1 MNTIFKVIWNKSM
14 QRQEVVS
21 ELARGTAKSSS
32 TSRTN
37 KIAKTHC
44 VSILATVITSILA
57 SNIAYAASNDNSV
70 VNDKGFVHV
79 NASGTSDNSAE
90 NFGKFT
96 EKAGATGANAIT
108 VGVKANAVT
117 KDSIAIGT
125 ESKVKKTANQSLAL
139 GYKATAGQDGN
150 NKEGSSNKTIA
161 IGSEAEAIRDS
172 AIAIGDKAS
181 AANLNAISIGKNIQ
195 NGSIGATAI
204 GGGADIGGYSE
215 NSIAIGTGA
224 TVGVEYSNDKK
235 TRKSDLHHE
244 RAIAIGYNAKALAQ
258 QGISIGKGS
267 KVEAVNGLALGQD
280 AKSKKAGD
288 IAIGYNSESSDA
300 NAVSDIQIGN
310 KTYSLGNSVKQ
321 SNNNG
326 TVSFGKDNIKR
337 QIQNVAAGSIS
348 ETSTDAINGAQL
360 HNVIKATNGIANTEY
375 KFLVNGNGKTMG
387 NKSDSATNNASNTL
401 NFAAG
406 EGLDVAYENDSITYK
421 LKDEL
426 KQSIENAAKKTYVD
440 NSVNAVRD
448 ELKQSIAEAPNK
460 SYVDNSVNSV
470 RTATDEIAK
479 TEYKFKVNGKDA
491 KTMTNNSQSAQNNT
505 NNTLN
510 FNADEGLEVSY
521 NNGNIAYK
529 LKDKLKQSIDNAAN
543 KTYVDNSVNSV
554 RNELKQSIADAPN
567 KSYVDNSIN
576 SVRNE
581 FRQSIANAP
590 NKSYVDNSVNS
601 VRRELQQTD
610 KKLRGGIAGAVA
622 MANIPTANRAGGTMV
637 GVGVGNFK
645 GRSAVA
651 VGINRASDTNR
662 THFKMSGSATTSGDY
677 AVGAGMGYQW

>member
-21 ELARGTAKSSS
+21 ELARGAAKSNS

-44 VSILATVITSILA
+44 ASILATVITSILA
-57 SNIAYAASNDNSV
+57 SNIAYAASNSNETV
-70 VNDKGFVHV
+70 ENKGFVHV
-79 NASGTSDNSAE
+79 NASGSSDDSAK
-90 NFGKFT
+90 NFGNFT
-96 EKAGATGANAIT
+96 AAAGATGANAIT
-108 VGVKANAVT
+108 VGVKANSESEH
-117 KDSIAIGT
+117 SIAIGT
-125 ESKVKKTANQSLAL
+125 ESKVKKWSKNSLAL
-139 GYKATAGQDGN
+139 GYKASVGN
-150 NKEGSSNKTIA
+150 VGPTTHVDSNNAIA

-181 AANLNAISIGKNIQ
+181 AANYNAISIGKKIQ

-204 GGGADIGGYSE
+204 GGGAEIGGYSE

-244 RAIAIGYNAKALAQ
+244 RAIAIGYNAKSKNS
-258 QGISIGKGS
+258 GDISIGH
-267 KVEAVNGLALGQD
+267 
-280 AKSKKAGD
+280 
-288 IAIGYNSESSDA
+288 NSESSKLHEA
-300 NAVSDIQIGN
+300 SNIQIGN
-310 KTYSLGNSVKQ
+310 ESYTLKDSVKPKETINI
-321 SNNNG
+321 NNKNIAIG
-326 TVSFGKDNIKR
+326 TVSFGNDNIKR
-337 QIQNVAAGSIS
+337 QVQNVAAGSIS

-360 HNVIKATNGIANTEY
+360 YNVIKATNEIANTEY
-375 KFLVNGNGKTMG
+375 TFKVNNIDAKTMG
-387 NKSDSATNNASNTL
+387 NKNKSATNNASNTL
-401 NFAAG
+401 NFAAD
-406 EGLDVAYENDSITYK
+406 EGLEVAYKNDTITYK
-421 LKDEL
+421 LK
-426 KQSIENAAKKTYVD
+426 
-440 NSVNAVRD
+440 D

-491 KTMTNNSQSAQNNT
+491 KTMTNNGQSAKNNT

-510 FNADEGLEVSY
+510 FNAGEGLEVSY
-521 NNGNIAYK
+521 DNGNIAYK
-529 LKDKLKQSIDNAAN
+529 LKDELKQSIDNAAN
-543 KTYVDNSVNSV
+543 RTYVDNSVNSV

>member
-21 ELARGTAKSSS
+21 ELARGAAKSNS

-44 VSILATVITSILA
+44 ASILATVITSILA
-57 SNIAYAASNDNSV
+57 SNIAYAASNSNETV
-70 VNDKGFVHV
+70 ENKGFVHV
-79 NASGTSDNSAE
+79 NASGSSDDSAK
-90 NFGKFT
+90 NFGNFT
-96 EKAGATGANAIT
+96 AAAGATGANAIT

-125 ESKVKKTANQSLAL
+125 ESKITNKATESLAI
-139 GYKATAGQDGN
+139 GYKATAGKNDGST
-150 NKEGSSNKTIA
+150 GTSNRTIA
-161 IGSEAEAIRDS
+161 IGAEAEAIRDS

-224 TVGVEYSNDKK
+224 TVGVKYTEKTNEKK
-235 TRKSDLHHE
+235 EKIKVRDSSLNNK
-244 RAIAIGYNAKALAQ
+244 RAIAIGYNAKALAE
-258 QGISIGKGS
+258 QGISIGTGS
-267 KVEAVNGLALGQD
+267 NVEAVNGLALGQN

-300 NAVSDIQIGN
+300 NTVSDIQIGD

-360 HNVIKATNGIANTEY
+360 HNVIKATNEIANTEY
-375 KFLVNGNGKTMG
+375 KFLVNGTGKTMG

-448 ELKQSIAEAPNK
+448 ELKQSIAE
-460 SYVDNSVNSV
+460 
-470 RTATDEIAK
+470 
-479 TEYKFKVNGKDA
+479 
-491 KTMTNNSQSAQNNT
+491 
-505 NNTLN
+505 
-510 FNADEGLEVSY
+510 
-521 NNGNIAYK
+521 
-529 LKDKLKQSIDNAAN
+529 
-543 KTYVDNSVNSV
+543 
-554 RNELKQSIADAPN
+554 
-567 KSYVDNSIN
+567 
-576 SVRNE
+576 
-581 FRQSIANAP
+581 AP

>member
-21 ELARGTAKSSS
+21 ELARGAAKSSS

-57 SNIAYAASNDNSV
+57 SNIAYAASNSNEIV
-70 VNDKGFVHV
+70 ANDKGFVHV
-79 NASGTSDNSAE
+79 NASATSDSSAE

-96 EKAGATGANAIT
+96 EKAGATGENAIT

-125 ESKVKKTANQSLAL
+125 ESKITSKAKESLAI
-139 GYKATAGQDGN
+139 GYKATAGKNDGST
-150 NKEGSSNKTIA
+150 GTSNRTIA
-161 IGSEAEAIRDS
+161 IGAEAEAIRDS

-204 GGGADIGGYSE
+204 GGGAEIGGYSD

-224 TVGVEYSNDKK
+224 TVGVKYSEDKTTK
-235 TRKSDLHHE
+235 TSNLHHE
-244 RAIAIGYNAKALAQ
+244 RAIAIGYNAKALGQ

-267 KVEAVNGLALGQD
+267 TVEAVNGLALGQD

-300 NAVSDIQIGN
+300 NTVSDIQIGD

-360 HNVIKATNGIANTEY
+360 HNVIKATNEIAN
-375 KFLVNGNGKTMG
+375 
-387 NKSDSATNNASNTL
+387 
-401 NFAAG
+401 
-406 EGLDVAYENDSITYK
+406 
-421 LKDEL
+421 
-426 KQSIENAAKKTYVD
+426 
-440 NSVNAVRD
+440 
-448 ELKQSIAEAPNK
+448 
-460 SYVDNSVNSV
+460 
-470 RTATDEIAK
+470 

>member
-21 ELARGTAKSSS
+21 ELARGAAKSNS

-57 SNIAYAASNDNSV
+57 SNIAYAASNSNETY
-70 VNDKGFVHV
+70 DKGFVHV
-79 NASGTSDNSAE
+79 NASATSDSSAE

-96 EKAGATGANAIT
+96 EKAGATGENAIT

-125 ESKVKKTANQSLAL
+125 ESKITSKAKESLAI
-139 GYKATAGQDGN
+139 GYKATAGKNDGST
-150 NKEGSSNKTIA
+150 GTSNRTIA
-161 IGSEAEAIRDS
+161 IGAEAEAIRDS

-181 AANLNAISIGKNIQ
+181 AANLNAISIGKSIQ

-204 GGGADIGGYSE
+204 GGGADIGGYSD

-224 TVGVEYSNDKK
+224 KVGVKYTEKTNEKK
-235 TRKSDLHHE
+235 EKIKVRDSSLNSK
-244 RAIAIGYNAKALAQ
+244 RAIAIGYDAKALAE
-258 QGISIGKGS
+258 QGISIGTGS
-267 KVEAVNGLALGQD
+267 NVEAVNGLALGQN

-300 NAVSDIQIGN
+300 NTVSDIQIGN
-310 KTYSLGNSVKQ
+310 KTYSLGTSVKQ

-326 TVSFGKDNIKR
+326 TVSFGKGDIKR

-360 HNVIKATNGIANTEY
+360 HNVIKATNEIANTEY

-426 KQSIENAAKKTYVD
+426 KQSIENAAKKT
-440 NSVNAVRD
+440 
-448 ELKQSIAEAPNK
+448 
-460 SYVDNSVNSV
+460 YVDNSVNSV

>member
-21 ELARGTAKSSS
+21 ELARGAAKSNS

-57 SNIAYAASNDNSV
+57 SNIAYAASNSNETY
-70 VNDKGFVHV
+70 DKGFVHV
-79 NASGTSDNSAE
+79 NASATSDSSAE

-96 EKAGATGANAIT
+96 EKAGATGENAIT

-125 ESKVKKTANQSLAL
+125 ESKITSKAKESLAI
-139 GYKATAGQDGN
+139 GYKATAGKNDGST
-150 NKEGSSNKTIA
+150 GTSNRTIA
-161 IGSEAEAIRDS
+161 IGAEAEAIRDS

-181 AANLNAISIGKNIQ
+181 AANLNAISIGKSIQ

-204 GGGADIGGYSE
+204 GGGADIGGYSD

-224 TVGVEYSNDKK
+224 KVGVKYTEKTNEKK
-235 TRKSDLHHE
+235 EKIKVRDSSLNSK
-244 RAIAIGYNAKALAQ
+244 RAIAIGYDAKALAE
-258 QGISIGKGS
+258 QGISIGTGS
-267 KVEAVNGLALGQD
+267 NVEAVNGLALGQN

-300 NAVSDIQIGN
+300 NTVSDIQIGN
-310 KTYSLGNSVKQ
+310 KTYSLGTSVKQ

-326 TVSFGKDNIKR
+326 TVSFGKGDIKR

-360 HNVIKATNGIANTEY
+360 HNVIKATNEIANTEY

-426 KQSIENAAKKTYVD
+426 KQSIENAAKKSDVD
-440 NSVNAVRD
+440 TAVNSVRD
-448 ELKQSIAEAPNK
+448 ELKQSIADLPNK
-460 SYVDNSVNSV
+460 SYVDNSVNAV

-554 RNELKQSIADAPN
+554 RNE
-567 KSYVDNSIN
+567 
-576 SVRNE
+576 

-622 MANIPTANRAGGTMV
+622 MANIPTANLAGGTMV

>member
-1 MNTIFKVIWNKSM
+1 M

-21 ELARGTAKSSS
+21 ELARGAAKSNS

-57 SNIAYAASNDNSV
+57 SNIAYAASNSNETV
-70 VNDKGFVHV
+70 ENKGFVHV
-79 NASGTSDNSAE
+79 NASGSSDDSAK
-90 NFGKFT
+90 NFGNFT
-96 EKAGATGANAIT
+96 AAAGATGANAIT
-108 VGVKANAVT
+108 VGVSANT
-117 KDSIAIGT
+117 GSDNSIAIGT
-125 ESKVKKTANQSLAL
+125 ESKVKKWSKNSLAL
-139 GYKATAGQDGN
+139 GYKASVGN
-150 NKEGSSNKTIA
+150 VGPTTHVDSNNAIA

-181 AANLNAISIGKNIQ
+181 AANYNAISIGKKIQ

-204 GGGADIGGYSE
+204 GGGAEIGGYSD
-215 NSIAIGTGA
+215 NSVAIGTGA
-224 TVGVEYSNDKK
+224 TVGVKYSEDKTTK
-235 TRKSDLHHE
+235 TSNLHHE
-244 RAIAIGYNAKALAQ
+244 RAIAIGYNAKALGQ
-258 QGISIGKGS
+258 QGISIGTGS
-267 KVEAVNGLALGQD
+267 NVEAVNGLALGQD
-280 AKSKKAGD
+280 AKSKNAGD
-288 IAIGYNSESSDA
+288 IAIGYNSESSAA
-300 NAVSDIQIGN
+300 NTVSDIQIGEQ
-310 KTYSLGNSVKQ
+310 SLTLKDTVKQ
-321 SNNNG
+321 SKNNG
-326 TVSFGKDNIKR
+326 TVSFGKDKIKR

-360 HNVIKATNGIANTEY
+360 YNVIKATNEIANTEY

-387 NKSDSATNNASNTL
+387 NKSNSATNNTSNTL

-440 NSVNAVRD
+440 NSVN
-448 ELKQSIAEAPNK
+448 
-460 SYVDNSVNSV
+460 SV

-491 KTMTNNSQSAQNNT
+491 KTMTNNGHSTTNNT
-505 NNTLN
+505 NNSLN
-510 FNADEGLEVSY
+510 FKAGEGLNVAYE
-521 NNGNIAYK
+521 NDAITYK
-529 LKDKLKQSIDNAAN
+529 LKD
-543 KTYVDNSVNSV
+543 
-554 RNELKQSIADAPN
+554 ELKQSIENAAKKTD
-567 KSYVDNSIN
+567 VDTAVN
-576 SVRNE
+576 SVRDE
-581 FRQSIANAP
+581 LKQSIANAP

>member
-21 ELARGTAKSSS
+21 ELARGAAKSSS

-57 SNIAYAASNDNSV
+57 SNIAYAASNSNEIV
-70 VNDKGFVHV
+70 ANDKGFVHV
-79 NASGTSDNSAE
+79 NASGTSDSSAE

-108 VGVKANAVT
+108 VGVKANSESEH
-117 KDSIAIGT
+117 SIAIGT
-125 ESKVKKTANQSLAL
+125 ESKVKKWSKNSLAL
-139 GYKATAGQDGN
+139 GYKASVGN
-150 NKEGSSNKTIA
+150 VGPTTHVDSNNAIA

-181 AANLNAISIGKNIQ
+181 AANYNAISIGKKIQ

-204 GGGADIGGYSE
+204 GGGAEIGGYSE

-224 TVGVEYSNDKK
+224 TVGVEYSEDKQ

-244 RAIAIGYNAKALAQ
+244 RAIAIGYNAKALGQ

-267 KVEAVNGLALGQD
+267 TVEAVNGLALGQD

-300 NAVSDIQIGN
+300 NTVSDIQIGEQ
-310 KTYSLGNSVKQ
+310 SLTLKDTVKQ
-321 SNNNG
+321 SKNNG
-326 TVSFGKDNIKR
+326 TVSFGKDKIKR

-360 HNVIKATNGIANTEY
+360 YNVIKATNEIANTEY
-375 KFLVNGNGKTMG
+375 TFKVNNVDAKTMG
-387 NKSDSATNNASNTL
+387 NKNKSATNNASNTL

-406 EGLDVAYENDSITYK
+406 EGLDVAYENDTGITYK
-421 LKDEL
+421 LNDKL
-426 KQSIENAAKKTYVD
+426 KQSIENAANKTDVD
-440 NSVNAVRD
+440 TAVNA
-448 ELKQSIAEAPNK
+448 
-460 SYVDNSVNSV
+460 V

-491 KTMTNNSQSAQNNT
+491 KTMTNNSQSAKNNT

-521 NNGNIAYK
+521 DNGNIAYK

-554 RNELKQSIADAPN
+554 RDELKQSIADAPN

>member
-21 ELARGTAKSSS
+21 ELARGAAKSNS

-44 VSILATVITSILA
+44 ASILATVITSILA
-57 SNIAYAASNDNSV
+57 GNIAYAASNSNETY
-70 VNDKGFVHV
+70 DKGFVHV
-79 NASGTSDNSAE
+79 NASATSETSTN

-96 EKAGATGANAIT
+96 EPAGANGKNSITIGLDANT
-108 VGVKANAVT
+108 V
-117 KDSIAIGT
+117 KDNSIAIGT
-125 ESKVKKTANQSLAL
+125 ESKVKKTASHSLAL

-204 GGGADIGGYSE
+204 GGGAEIGGYSD

-224 TVGVEYSNDKK
+224 TVGVKYSEDKTTK
-235 TRKSDLHHE
+235 TSNLHHE
-244 RAIAIGYNAKALAQ
+244 RAIAIGYNAKALGQ

-267 KVEAVNGLALGQD
+267 TVEAVNGLALGQD

-300 NAVSDIQIGN
+300 NTVSDIQIGD

-360 HNVIKATNGIANTEY
+360 HNVIKATNEIANTEY
-375 KFLVNGNGKTMG
+375 KFLVNGTGKTMG

-406 EGLDVAYENDSITYK
+406 EGLDVAYENDAITYK
-421 LKDEL
+421 LNDKL
-426 KQSIENAAKKTYVD
+426 KQSIENAAKKTDVD
-440 NSVNAVRD
+440 TSVNA
-448 ELKQSIAEAPNK
+448 
-460 SYVDNSVNSV
+460 V

>member
-21 ELARGTAKSSS
+21 ELARGAAKSNS

-44 VSILATVITSILA
+44 ASILATVITSILA
-57 SNIAYAASNDNSV
+57 SNIAYAASNSNETV
-70 VNDKGFVHV
+70 ENKGFVHV
-79 NASGTSDNSAE
+79 NASGSSDDSAK
-90 NFGKFT
+90 NFGNFT
-96 EKAGATGANAIT
+96 AAAGATGANAIT
-108 VGVKANAVT
+108 VGVSANT
-117 KDSIAIGT
+117 GSDNSIAIGT
-125 ESKVKKTANQSLAL
+125 ESKVKKWSKNSLAL
-139 GYKATAGQDGN
+139 GYKASVGN
-150 NKEGSSNKTIA
+150 VGPTTHVDSNNAIA

-181 AANLNAISIGKNIQ
+181 AANYNAISIGKKIQ
-195 NGSIGATAI
+195 NGSIGATAM
-204 GGGADIGGYSE
+204 GGGAEIGGYSD
-215 NSIAIGTGA
+215 NSVAIGTGA
-224 TVGVEYSNDKK
+224 TVGVKYSEDKTTK
-235 TRKSDLHHE
+235 TSNLHHE
-244 RAIAIGYNAKALAQ
+244 RAIAIGYNAKALGQ
-258 QGISIGKGS
+258 QGISIGTGS
-267 KVEAVNGLALGQD
+267 NVEAVNGLALGQD
-280 AKSKKAGD
+280 AKSKNAGD
-288 IAIGYNSESSDA
+288 IAIGYNSESSAA
-300 NAVSDIQIGN
+300 NTVSDIQIGEQ
-310 KTYSLGNSVKQ
+310 SLTLKDTVKQ
-321 SNNNG
+321 SKNNG

-360 HNVIKATNGIANTEY
+360 HNVIKATNEIAKTKY
-375 KFLVNGNGKTMG
+375 TFKVNDVDAKTMS
-387 NKSDSATNNASNTL
+387 NNSDSTTNNTNNSL
-401 NFAAG
+401 NFKAG
-406 EGLDVAYENDSITYK
+406 EGLNVAYENDAITYK

-426 KQSIENAAKKTYVD
+426 KQSIENAAKKTDVD
-440 NSVNAVRD
+440 TAVNA
-448 ELKQSIAEAPNK
+448 
-460 SYVDNSVNSV
+460 V

-491 KTMTNNSQSAQNNT
+491 KTMTNNSQSAKNNT

-529 LKDKLKQSIDNAAN
+529 LKDELKQSIENAAK
-543 KTYVDNSVNSV
+543 KTDVDTAVNSV
-554 RNELKQSIADAPN
+554 RDELKQSIANAPN

>member
-1 MNTIFKVIWNKSM
+1 M

-21 ELARGTAKSSS
+21 ELARGAAKSNS

-44 VSILATVITSILA
+44 ASILATVITSILA
-57 SNIAYAASNDNSV
+57 SNIAYAASNSNETV
-70 VNDKGFVHV
+70 ENKGFVHV
-79 NASGTSDNSAE
+79 NASGSSDDSAK
-90 NFGKFT
+90 NFGNFT
-96 EKAGATGANAIT
+96 AAAGATGANAIT
-108 VGVKANAVT
+108 VGVSANT
-117 KDSIAIGT
+117 GSDNSIAIGT
-125 ESKVKKTANQSLAL
+125 ESKVKKWSKNSLAL
-139 GYKATAGQDGN
+139 GYKASVGN
-150 NKEGSSNKTIA
+150 VGPTTHVDSNNAIA

-181 AANLNAISIGKNIQ
+181 AANYNAISIGKKIQ

-204 GGGADIGGYSE
+204 GGGAEIGGYSD
-215 NSIAIGTGA
+215 NSVAIGTGA
-224 TVGVEYSNDKK
+224 TVGVKYSEDKTTK
-235 TRKSDLHHE
+235 TSNLHHE
-244 RAIAIGYNAKALAQ
+244 RAIAIGYNAKALGQ
-258 QGISIGKGS
+258 QGISIGTGS
-267 KVEAVNGLALGQD
+267 NVEAVNGLALGQD
-280 AKSKKAGD
+280 AKSKNAGD
-288 IAIGYNSESSDA
+288 IAIGYNSESSAA
-300 NAVSDIQIGN
+300 NTVSDIQIGEQ
-310 KTYSLGNSVKQ
+310 SLTLKDTVKQ
-321 SNNNG
+321 SKNNG
-326 TVSFGKDNIKR
+326 TVSFGKDKIKR

-360 HNVIKATNGIANTEY
+360 YNVIKATNEIANTEY

-387 NKSDSATNNASNTL
+387 NKSNSATNNTSNTL

-440 NSVNAVRD
+440 NSVN
-448 ELKQSIAEAPNK
+448 
-460 SYVDNSVNSV
+460 SV
-470 RTATDEIAK
+470 RTATDEITK

-491 KTMTNNSQSAQNNT
+491 KTMTNNGQSAKNNT

-510 FNADEGLEVSY
+510 FNAGEGLEVSY
-521 NNGNIAYK
+521 DNGNIAYK
-529 LKDKLKQSIDNAAN
+529 LKDELKQSIDNAAN

>member
-1 MNTIFKVIWNKSM
+1 M
-14 QRQEVVS
+14 
-21 ELARGTAKSSS
+21 
-32 TSRTN
+32 
-37 KIAKTHC
+37 
-44 VSILATVITSILA
+44 
-57 SNIAYAASNDNSV
+57 
-70 VNDKGFVHV
+70 
-79 NASGTSDNSAE
+79 
-90 NFGKFT
+90 
-96 EKAGATGANAIT
+96 
-108 VGVKANAVT
+108 
-117 KDSIAIGT
+117 
-125 ESKVKKTANQSLAL
+125 
-139 GYKATAGQDGN
+139 
-150 NKEGSSNKTIA
+150 
-161 IGSEAEAIRDS
+161 
-172 AIAIGDKAS
+172 
-181 AANLNAISIGKNIQ
+181 
-195 NGSIGATAI
+195 
-204 GGGADIGGYSE
+204 
-215 NSIAIGTGA
+215 
-224 TVGVEYSNDKK
+224 
-235 TRKSDLHHE
+235 
-244 RAIAIGYNAKALAQ
+244 
-258 QGISIGKGS
+258 
-267 KVEAVNGLALGQD
+267 NGLALGQD
-280 AKSKKAGD
+280 AKSKNAGD
-288 IAIGYNSESSDA
+288 IAIGYNSESSAA
-300 NAVSDIQIGN
+300 NTVSDIQIGDQ
-310 KTYSLGNSVKQ
+310 SLTLKDTVKQ
-321 SNNNG
+321 SKNNG
-326 TVSFGKDNIKR
+326 TVSFGKDKIKR

-360 HNVIKATNGIANTEY
+360 YNVIKATNDIANTEY
-375 KFLVNGNGKTMG
+375 TFKVNNVDAKTMG
-387 NKSDSATNNASNTL
+387 NKNKSATNNASNTL

-406 EGLDVAYENDSITYK
+406 EGLDVAYENDAITYK
-421 LKDEL
+421 LNDKL
-426 KQSIENAAKKTYVD
+426 KQSIENAAKKTDVD
-440 NSVNAVRD
+440 TSVNA
-448 ELKQSIAEAPNK
+448 
-460 SYVDNSVNSV
+460 V

-567 KSYVDNSIN
+567 KSYVDNS
-576 SVRNE
+576 
-581 FRQSIANAP
+581 
-590 NKSYVDNSVNS
+590 VNS

>member
-21 ELARGTAKSSS
+21 ELARGAAKSNS

-44 VSILATVITSILA
+44 ASILATVITSILA
-57 SNIAYAASNDNSV
+57 SNIAYAASNSNETV
-70 VNDKGFVHV
+70 ENKGFVHV
-79 NASGTSDNSAE
+79 NASGSSDDSAK
-90 NFGKFT
+90 NFGNFT
-96 EKAGATGANAIT
+96 AAAGATGANAIT
-108 VGVKANAVT
+108 VGVSANT
-117 KDSIAIGT
+117 GSDNSIAIGT
-125 ESKVKKTANQSLAL
+125 ESKVKKWSKNSLAL
-139 GYKATAGQDGN
+139 GYKASVGN
-150 NKEGSSNKTIA
+150 VGPTTHVDSNNAIA

-181 AANLNAISIGKNIQ
+181 AANYNAISIGKKIQ

-204 GGGADIGGYSE
+204 GGGAEIGGYSD
-215 NSIAIGTGA
+215 NSVAIGTGA
-224 TVGVEYSNDKK
+224 TVGVKYSEDKTTK
-235 TRKSDLHHE
+235 TSNLHHE
-244 RAIAIGYNAKALAQ
+244 RAIAIGYNAKALGQ
-258 QGISIGKGS
+258 QGISIGTGS
-267 KVEAVNGLALGQD
+267 NVEAVNGLALGQD
-280 AKSKKAGD
+280 AKSKNAGD
-288 IAIGYNSESSDA
+288 IAIGYNSESSAA
-300 NAVSDIQIGN
+300 NTVSDIQIGEQ
-310 KTYSLGNSVKQ
+310 SLTLKDTVKQ
-321 SNNNG
+321 SKNNG

-360 HNVIKATNGIANTEY
+360 HNVIKATNEIAKTKY
-375 KFLVNGNGKTMG
+375 TFKVNDVDAKTMS
-387 NKSDSATNNASNTL
+387 NNSDSTTNNTNNSL
-401 NFAAG
+401 NFKAG
-406 EGLDVAYENDSITYK
+406 EGLNVAYENDAITYK

-426 KQSIENAAKKTYVD
+426 KQSIENAAKKTDVD
-440 NSVNAVRD
+440 TAVNSVRD
-448 ELKQSIAEAPNK
+448 ELKQSIAN
-460 SYVDNSVNSV
+460 
-470 RTATDEIAK
+470 
-479 TEYKFKVNGKDA
+479 
-491 KTMTNNSQSAQNNT
+491 
-505 NNTLN
+505 
-510 FNADEGLEVSY
+510 
-521 NNGNIAYK
+521 
-529 LKDKLKQSIDNAAN
+529 
-543 KTYVDNSVNSV
+543 
-554 RNELKQSIADAPN
+554 APN

>member
-21 ELARGTAKSSS
+21 ELARGAAKSNS

-57 SNIAYAASNDNSV
+57 GNIAYAASNSNETY
-70 VNDKGFVHV
+70 DKGFVHV

-108 VGVKANAVT
+108 VGVKANSESEN
-117 KDSIAIGT
+117 SIAIGK
-125 ESKVKKTANQSLAL
+125 ESKVKKWSQNSLAL
-139 GYKATAGQDGN
+139 GYKASVGN
-150 NKEGSSNKTIA
+150 VGPTTHVDSDNAIA
-161 IGSEAEAIRDS
+161 IGSEAEAIRNS

-181 AANLNAISIGKNIQ
+181 AANYNAISIGKSIQ

-204 GGGADIGGYSE
+204 GGGAEIGGYSE

-224 TVGVEYSNDKK
+224 TVGVKYSEDKTTK
-235 TRKSDLHHE
+235 TSNLHHE
-244 RAIAIGYNAKALAQ
+244 RAIAIGYNAKALGQ

-267 KVEAVNGLALGQD
+267 TVEAVNGLALGQD

-300 NAVSDIQIGN
+300 NTVSDIQIGN

-360 HNVIKATNGIANTEY
+360 HNVIKATNEIANTEY

-406 EGLDVAYENDSITYK
+406 EGLDVTYENDSITYK
-421 LKDEL
+421 LNDKL
-426 KQSIENAAKKTYVD
+426 KQSIENAAKKTDVD
-440 NSVNAVRD
+440 TSVNA
-448 ELKQSIAEAPNK
+448 
-460 SYVDNSVNSV
+460 V

-491 KTMTNNSQSAQNNT
+491 KTMTNNSQSAKNNT

-510 FNADEGLEVSY
+510 FNADEGLEISY
-521 NNGNIAYK
+521 DNGNRAYK

-610 KKLRGGIAGAVA
+610 KRLKGGIAGAVA

>member
-21 ELARGTAKSSS
+21 ELARGAAKSSS

-57 SNIAYAASNDNSV
+57 SNIAYAASNSNEIV
-70 VNDKGFVHV
+70 ANDKGFVHV
-79 NASGTSDNSAE
+79 NASATSDSSAE

-125 ESKVKKTANQSLAL
+125 ESKITNKATESLAI
-139 GYKATAGQDGN
+139 GYKATAGKNDGST
-150 NKEGSSNKTIA
+150 GTSNRTIA
-161 IGSEAEAIRDS
+161 IGAEAEAIRDS

-224 TVGVEYSNDKK
+224 TVGVKYTEKTNEKK
-235 TRKSDLHHE
+235 EKIKVRDSSLNNK
-244 RAIAIGYNAKALAQ
+244 RAIAIGYNAKALAE
-258 QGISIGKGS
+258 QGISIGTGS
-267 KVEAVNGLALGQD
+267 NVEAVNGLALGQN

-300 NAVSDIQIGN
+300 NTVSDIQIGD

-360 HNVIKATNGIANTEY
+360 HNVIKATNEIANTEY
-375 KFLVNGNGKTMG
+375 KFLVNGTGKTMG

-406 EGLDVAYENDSITYK
+406 EGLDVAYENDAITYK
-421 LKDEL
+421 LNDKL
-426 KQSIENAAKKTYVD
+426 KQSIENAAKKTDVD
-440 NSVNAVRD
+440 TSVNA
-448 ELKQSIAEAPNK
+448 
-460 SYVDNSVNSV
+460 V

>member
-21 ELARGTAKSSS
+21 ELARGAAKSNS

-44 VSILATVITSILA
+44 ASILATVITSILA
-57 SNIAYAASNDNSV
+57 SNIAYAASNSNETV
-70 VNDKGFVHV
+70 ENKGFVHV
-79 NASGTSDNSAE
+79 NASGSSDDSAK
-90 NFGKFT
+90 NFGNFT
-96 EKAGATGANAIT
+96 AAAGATGANAIT
-108 VGVKANAVT
+108 VGVSANT
-117 KDSIAIGT
+117 GSDNSIAIGT
-125 ESKVKKTANQSLAL
+125 ESKVKKWSKNSLAL
-139 GYKATAGQDGN
+139 GYKASVGN
-150 NKEGSSNKTIA
+150 VGPTTHVDSNNAIA

-181 AANLNAISIGKNIQ
+181 AANYNAISIGKKIQ

-204 GGGADIGGYSE
+204 GGGAEIGGYSE

-244 RAIAIGYNAKALAQ
+244 RAIAIGYNAKALGQ

-267 KVEAVNGLALGQD
+267 TVEAVNGLALGQD

-300 NAVSDIQIGN
+300 NTVSDIQIGN

-360 HNVIKATNGIANTEY
+360 HNVIKATNEIANTEY

-387 NKSDSATNNASNTL
+387 NKSDSATNNTSNTL

-406 EGLDVAYENDSITYK
+406 EGLDVTYENDSITYK

-426 KQSIENAAKKTYVD
+426 KQSIENAAKKTDVD
-440 NSVNAVRD
+440 
-448 ELKQSIAEAPNK
+448 
-460 SYVDNSVNSV
+460 
-470 RTATDEIAK
+470 TA
-479 TEYKFKVNGKDA
+479 
-491 KTMTNNSQSAQNNT
+491 
-505 NNTLN
+505 
-510 FNADEGLEVSY
+510 
-521 NNGNIAYK
+521 
-529 LKDKLKQSIDNAAN
+529 
-543 KTYVDNSVNSV
+543 VNSV

>member
-21 ELARGTAKSSS
+21 ELARGAAKSNS

-44 VSILATVITSILA
+44 ASILATVITSILA
-57 SNIAYAASNDNSV
+57 SNIAYAASNSNETV
-70 VNDKGFVHV
+70 ENKGFVHV
-79 NASGTSDNSAE
+79 NASGSSDDSAK
-90 NFGKFT
+90 NFGNFT
-96 EKAGATGANAIT
+96 AAAGATGANAIT
-108 VGVKANAVT
+108 VGVSANT
-117 KDSIAIGT
+117 GSDNSIAIGT
-125 ESKVKKTANQSLAL
+125 ESKVKKWSKNSLAL
-139 GYKATAGQDGN
+139 GYKASVGN
-150 NKEGSSNKTIA
+150 VGPTTHVDSNNAIA

-181 AANLNAISIGKNIQ
+181 AANYNAISIGKKIQ

-204 GGGADIGGYSE
+204 GGGAEIGGYSD
-215 NSIAIGTGA
+215 NSVAIGTGA

-244 RAIAIGYNAKALAQ
+244 RAIAIGYNAKALGQ

-267 KVEAVNGLALGQD
+267 TVEAVNGLALGQD

-300 NAVSDIQIGN
+300 NTVSDIQIGN
-310 KTYSLGNSVKQ
+310 KTYSLGTSVKQ

-326 TVSFGKDNIKR
+326 TVSFGKNGIKR

-360 HNVIKATNGIANTEY
+360 HNVIKATNEIANTEY
-375 KFLVNGNGKTMG
+375 KFLVNGTGKTMG

>member
-21 ELARGTAKSSS
+21 ELARGAAKSNS

-44 VSILATVITSILA
+44 ASILATVITSILA
-57 SNIAYAASNDNSV
+57 SNIAYAASNSNEIV
-70 VNDKGFVHV
+70 ENKGFVHV
-79 NASGTSDNSAE
+79 NASGSSDDSAK
-90 NFGKFT
+90 NFGNFT
-96 EKAGATGANAIT
+96 AAAGATGANAIT
-108 VGVKANAVT
+108 VGVSANT
-117 KDSIAIGT
+117 GSDNSIAIGT
-125 ESKVKKTANQSLAL
+125 ESKVKKWSKNSLAL
-139 GYKATAGQDGN
+139 GYKANVGKVGPTTHVDSDNA
-150 NKEGSSNKTIA
+150 IA
-161 IGSEAEAIRDS
+161 IGSEAEAIRNS

-181 AANLNAISIGKNIQ
+181 AANYNAISIGKNIQ

-204 GGGADIGGYSE
+204 GGGAEIGGYSE

-244 RAIAIGYNAKALAQ
+244 RAIAIGYNAKALGQ

-267 KVEAVNGLALGQD
+267 TVEAVNGLALGQD

-300 NAVSDIQIGN
+300 NTVSDIQIGN

-360 HNVIKATNGIANTEY
+360 HNVIKATNEIANTEY

-387 NKSDSATNNASNTL
+387 NKSDSATNNTSNTL

-406 EGLDVAYENDSITYK
+406 EGLDVTYENDSITYK

-426 KQSIENAAKKTYVD
+426 KQSIENAAKKTDVD
-440 NSVNAVRD
+440 TSVNA
-448 ELKQSIAEAPNK
+448 
-460 SYVDNSVNSV
+460 V

-491 KTMTNNSQSAQNNT
+491 KTMTNNSQSAKNNT

-529 LKDKLKQSIDNAAN
+529 LKDELKQSIENAAK
-543 KTYVDNSVNSV
+543 KTDVDTAVNSV

>member
-1 MNTIFKVIWNKSM
+1 M
-14 QRQEVVS
+14 
-21 ELARGTAKSSS
+21 
-32 TSRTN
+32 
-37 KIAKTHC
+37 
-44 VSILATVITSILA
+44 
-57 SNIAYAASNDNSV
+57 
-70 VNDKGFVHV
+70 
-79 NASGTSDNSAE
+79 
-90 NFGKFT
+90 
-96 EKAGATGANAIT
+96 
-108 VGVKANAVT
+108 
-117 KDSIAIGT
+117 
-125 ESKVKKTANQSLAL
+125 
-139 GYKATAGQDGN
+139 
-150 NKEGSSNKTIA
+150 
-161 IGSEAEAIRDS
+161 
-172 AIAIGDKAS
+172 
-181 AANLNAISIGKNIQ
+181 
-195 NGSIGATAI
+195 
-204 GGGADIGGYSE
+204 
-215 NSIAIGTGA
+215 
-224 TVGVEYSNDKK
+224 
-235 TRKSDLHHE
+235 
-244 RAIAIGYNAKALAQ
+244 
-258 QGISIGKGS
+258 
-267 KVEAVNGLALGQD
+267 NGLALGQD

-300 NAVSDIQIGN
+300 NTVSDIQIGEQ
-310 KTYSLGNSVKQ
+310 SLTLKDTVKQ
-321 SNNNG
+321 SKNNG
-326 TVSFGKDNIKR
+326 TVSFGKDKIKR

-360 HNVIKATNGIANTEY
+360 YNVIKATNEIANTEY
-375 KFLVNGNGKTMG
+375 TFKVNNVDAKTMG
-387 NKSDSATNNASNTL
+387 NKNKSATNNASNTL

-406 EGLDVAYENDSITYK
+406 EGLDVAYENDTGITYK
-421 LKDEL
+421 LNDKL
-426 KQSIENAAKKTYVD
+426 KQSIENAANKTDVD
-440 NSVNAVRD
+440 TAVNA
-448 ELKQSIAEAPNK
+448 
-460 SYVDNSVNSV
+460 V

-491 KTMTNNSQSAQNNT
+491 KTMTNNSQSAKNNT

-521 NNGNIAYK
+521 DNGNIAYK

-554 RNELKQSIADAPN
+554 RDELKQSIADAPN

>member
-21 ELARGTAKSSS
+21 ELARGAAKSNS

-44 VSILATVITSILA
+44 ASILATVITSILA
-57 SNIAYAASNDNSV
+57 SNIAYAASNSNETV
-70 VNDKGFVHV
+70 ENKGFVHV
-79 NASGTSDNSAE
+79 NASGSSDDSAK
-90 NFGKFT
+90 NFGNFT
-96 EKAGATGANAIT
+96 AAAGATGANAIT
-108 VGVKANAVT
+108 VGVSANT
-117 KDSIAIGT
+117 GSDNSIAIGT
-125 ESKVKKTANQSLAL
+125 ESKVKKWSKNSLAL
-139 GYKATAGQDGN
+139 GYKASVGN
-150 NKEGSSNKTIA
+150 VGPTTHVDSNNAIA

-181 AANLNAISIGKNIQ
+181 AANYNAISIGKKIQ

-204 GGGADIGGYSE
+204 GGGAEIGGYSD
-215 NSIAIGTGA
+215 NSVAIGTGA
-224 TVGVEYSNDKK
+224 TVGVKYSEDKTTK
-235 TRKSDLHHE
+235 TSNLHHE
-244 RAIAIGYNAKALAQ
+244 RAIAIGYNAKALGQ
-258 QGISIGKGS
+258 QGISIGTGS
-267 KVEAVNGLALGQD
+267 NVEAVNGLALGQD
-280 AKSKKAGD
+280 AKSKNAGD
-288 IAIGYNSESSDA
+288 IAIGYNSESSAA
-300 NAVSDIQIGN
+300 NTVSDIQIGEQ
-310 KTYSLGNSVKQ
+310 SLTLKDTVKQ
-321 SNNNG
+321 SKNNG

-360 HNVIKATNGIANTEY
+360 HNVIKATNEIAKTKY
-375 KFLVNGNGKTMG
+375 TFKVNDVDAKTMS
-387 NKSDSATNNASNTL
+387 NNSDSTTNNTNNSL
-401 NFAAG
+401 NFKAG
-406 EGLDVAYENDSITYK
+406 EGLNVAYENDAITYK

-426 KQSIENAAKKTYVD
+426 KQSIENAAKKTDVD
-440 NSVNAVRD
+440 TAVNA
-448 ELKQSIAEAPNK
+448 
-460 SYVDNSVNSV
+460 V

-491 KTMTNNSQSAQNNT
+491 KTMTNNSQSAKNNT

-529 LKDKLKQSIDNAAN
+529 LKDELKQSIENAAK
-543 KTYVDNSVNSV
+543 KTDVDTAVNSV
-554 RNELKQSIADAPN
+554 RDELKQSIANAPN

>member
-57 SNIAYAASNDNSV
+57 GNIAYAASNSNETY
-70 VNDKGFVHV
+70 DKGFVHV
-79 NASGTSDNSAE
+79 NASGTSDSSTE

-125 ESKVKKTANQSLAL
+125 ESKITNKATESLAI
-139 GYKATAGQDGN
+139 GYKATAGKNDGST
-150 NKEGSSNKTIA
+150 GTSNRTIA
-161 IGSEAEAIRDS
+161 IGAEAEAIRDS

-204 GGGADIGGYSE
+204 GGGAEIGGYSD

-224 TVGVEYSNDKK
+224 TVGVKYSEDKTTK
-235 TRKSDLHHE
+235 TSNLHHE
-244 RAIAIGYNAKALAQ
+244 RAIAIGYNAKALGQ

-267 KVEAVNGLALGQD
+267 TVEAVNGLALGQD

-300 NAVSDIQIGN
+300 NTVSDIQIGD

-360 HNVIKATNGIANTEY
+360 HNVIKATNEIANTEY
-375 KFLVNGNGKTMG
+375 KFLVNGTGKTMG

-406 EGLDVAYENDSITYK
+406 EGLDVAYENDAITYK
-421 LKDEL
+421 LNDKL
-426 KQSIENAAKKTYVD
+426 KQSIENAAKKTDVD
-440 NSVNAVRD
+440 TSVNA
-448 ELKQSIAEAPNK
+448 
-460 SYVDNSVNSV
+460 V

-491 KTMTNNSQSAQNNT
+491 KTMTNNSQSAQNNA

>member
-21 ELARGTAKSSS
+21 ELARGAAKSNS

-44 VSILATVITSILA
+44 ASILATVITSILA
-57 SNIAYAASNDNSV
+57 SNIAYAASNSNETV
-70 VNDKGFVHV
+70 ENKGFVHV
-79 NASGTSDNSAE
+79 NASGSSDDSAK
-90 NFGKFT
+90 NFGNFT
-96 EKAGATGANAIT
+96 AAAGATGANAIT
-108 VGVKANAVT
+108 VGVSANT
-117 KDSIAIGT
+117 GSDNSIAIGT
-125 ESKVKKTANQSLAL
+125 ESKVKKWSKNSLAL
-139 GYKATAGQDGN
+139 GYKASVGN
-150 NKEGSSNKTIA
+150 VGPTTHVDSNNAIA

-181 AANLNAISIGKNIQ
+181 AANYNAISIGKKIQ

-204 GGGADIGGYSE
+204 GGGAEIGGYSD
-215 NSIAIGTGA
+215 NSVAIGTGA

-244 RAIAIGYNAKALAQ
+244 RAIAIGYNAKALGQ

-267 KVEAVNGLALGQD
+267 TVEAVNGLALGQD

-300 NAVSDIQIGN
+300 NTVSDIQIGN
-310 KTYSLGNSVKQ
+310 KTYSLGTSVKQ

-326 TVSFGKDNIKR
+326 TVSFGKNGIKR

-360 HNVIKATNGIANTEY
+360 HNVIKATN
-375 KFLVNGNGKTMG
+375 
-387 NKSDSATNNASNTL
+387 
-401 NFAAG
+401 
-406 EGLDVAYENDSITYK
+406 
-421 LKDEL
+421 
-426 KQSIENAAKKTYVD
+426 
-440 NSVNAVRD
+440 
-448 ELKQSIAEAPNK
+448 
-460 SYVDNSVNSV
+460 
-470 RTATDEIAK
+470 EIAK

>member
-1 MNTIFKVIWNKSM
+1 M

-21 ELARGTAKSSS
+21 ELARGAAKSNS

-44 VSILATVITSILA
+44 ASILATVITSILA
-57 SNIAYAASNDNSV
+57 SNIAYAASNSNETV
-70 VNDKGFVHV
+70 ENKGFVHV
-79 NASGTSDNSAE
+79 NASGSSDDSAK
-90 NFGKFT
+90 NFGNFT
-96 EKAGATGANAIT
+96 AAAGATGANAIT
-108 VGVKANAVT
+108 VGVSANT
-117 KDSIAIGT
+117 GSDNSIAIGT
-125 ESKVKKTANQSLAL
+125 ESKVKKWSKNSLAL
-139 GYKATAGQDGN
+139 GYKASVGN
-150 NKEGSSNKTIA
+150 VGPTTHVDSNNAIA

-181 AANLNAISIGKNIQ
+181 AANYNAISIGKKIQ

-204 GGGADIGGYSE
+204 GGGAEIGGYSD
-215 NSIAIGTGA
+215 NSVAIGTGA

-244 RAIAIGYNAKALAQ
+244 RAIAIGYNAKALGQ

-267 KVEAVNGLALGQD
+267 TVEAVNGLALGQD

-300 NAVSDIQIGN
+300 NTVSDIQIGN
-310 KTYSLGNSVKQ
+310 KTYSLGTSVKQ

-326 TVSFGKDNIKR
+326 TVSFGKNGIKR

-360 HNVIKATNGIANTEY
+360 HNVIKATN
-375 KFLVNGNGKTMG
+375 
-387 NKSDSATNNASNTL
+387 
-401 NFAAG
+401 
-406 EGLDVAYENDSITYK
+406 
-421 LKDEL
+421 
-426 KQSIENAAKKTYVD
+426 
-440 NSVNAVRD
+440 
-448 ELKQSIAEAPNK
+448 
-460 SYVDNSVNSV
+460 
-470 RTATDEIAK
+470 EIAK

>member
-1 MNTIFKVIWNKSM
+1 M

-21 ELARGTAKSSS
+21 ELARGAAKSSS
-32 TSRTN
+32 TSRKN

-44 VSILATVITSILA
+44 ASILATVITSILA
-57 SNIAYAASNDNSV
+57 SNIAYAASNSNEIV
-70 VNDKGFVHV
+70 ENKGFVHV
-79 NASGTSDNSAE
+79 NASGTSDSSAE

-108 VGVKANAVT
+108 VGVKANSESEH
-117 KDSIAIGT
+117 SIAIGT
-125 ESKVKKTANQSLAL
+125 ESKVKKWSKNSLAL
-139 GYKATAGQDGN
+139 GYKASVGN
-150 NKEGSSNKTIA
+150 VGPTTHVDSNNAIA

-181 AANLNAISIGKNIQ
+181 AANYNAISIGKKIQ

-204 GGGADIGGYSE
+204 GGGAEIGGYSE

-224 TVGVEYSNDKK
+224 TVGVEYSEDKQ

-244 RAIAIGYNAKALAQ
+244 RAIAIGYNAKALGQ

-267 KVEAVNGLALGQD
+267 TVEAVNGLALGQD

-300 NAVSDIQIGN
+300 NTVSDIQIGEQ
-310 KTYSLGNSVKQ
+310 SLTLKDTVKQ
-321 SNNNG
+321 SKNNG
-326 TVSFGKDNIKR
+326 TVSFGKDKIKR

-360 HNVIKATNGIANTEY
+360 YNVIKATNEIANTEY
-375 KFLVNGNGKTMG
+375 TFKVNNVDAKTMG
-387 NKSDSATNNASNTL
+387 NKNKSATNNASNTL

-406 EGLDVAYENDSITYK
+406 EGLDVAYENDTGITYK
-421 LKDEL
+421 LNDKL
-426 KQSIENAAKKTYVD
+426 KQSIENAANKTYVD
-440 NSVNAVRD
+440 TSVNAVRD

-491 KTMTNNSQSAQNNT
+491 KTMTNNSQSAKNNT

>member
-21 ELARGTAKSSS
+21 ELARGAAKSNS

-44 VSILATVITSILA
+44 ASILATVITSILA
-57 SNIAYAASNDNSV
+57 SNIAYAASNSNETV
-70 VNDKGFVHV
+70 ENKGFVHV
-79 NASGTSDNSAE
+79 NASGSSDDSAK
-90 NFGKFT
+90 NFGNFT
-96 EKAGATGANAIT
+96 AAAGATGANAIT
-108 VGVKANAVT
+108 VGVSANT
-117 KDSIAIGT
+117 GSDNSIAIGT
-125 ESKVKKTANQSLAL
+125 ESKVKKWSKNSLAL
-139 GYKATAGQDGN
+139 GYKASVGN
-150 NKEGSSNKTIA
+150 VGPTTHVDSNNAIA

-181 AANLNAISIGKNIQ
+181 AANYNAISIGKKIQ

-204 GGGADIGGYSE
+204 GGGAEIGGYSD
-215 NSIAIGTGA
+215 NSVAIGTGA
-224 TVGVEYSNDKK
+224 TVGVKYSEDKTTK
-235 TRKSDLHHE
+235 TSNLHHE
-244 RAIAIGYNAKALAQ
+244 RAIAIGYNAKALGQ
-258 QGISIGKGS
+258 QGISIGTGS
-267 KVEAVNGLALGQD
+267 NVEAVNGLALGQD
-280 AKSKKAGD
+280 AKSKNAGD
-288 IAIGYNSESSDA
+288 IAIGYNSESSAA
-300 NAVSDIQIGN
+300 NTVSDIQIGEQ
-310 KTYSLGNSVKQ
+310 SLTLKDTVKQ
-321 SNNNG
+321 SKNNG
-326 TVSFGKDNIKR
+326 TVSFGKDKIKR

-360 HNVIKATNGIANTEY
+360 YNVIKATNEIANTEY
-375 KFLVNGNGKTMG
+375 TFKVNNVDAKTMG
-387 NKSDSATNNASNTL
+387 NKNKSATNNASNTL

-406 EGLDVAYENDSITYK
+406 EGLDVAYENDTGITYK
-421 LKDEL
+421 LNDKL
-426 KQSIENAAKKTYVD
+426 KQSIENAANKTDVD
-440 NSVNAVRD
+440 TAVNA
-448 ELKQSIAEAPNK
+448 
-460 SYVDNSVNSV
+460 V

-491 KTMTNNSQSAQNNT
+491 KTMTNNSQSAKNNT

-521 NNGNIAYK
+521 DNGNIAYK

-554 RNELKQSIADAPN
+554 RDELKQSIADAPN

-677 AVGAGMGYQW
+677 AVGAGMGYLW

>member
-21 ELARGTAKSSS
+21 ELARGAAKSNS

-44 VSILATVITSILA
+44 ASILATVITSILA
-57 SNIAYAASNDNSV
+57 SNIAYAASNSNETV
-70 VNDKGFVHV
+70 ENKGFVHV
-79 NASGTSDNSAE
+79 NASGSSDDSAK
-90 NFGKFT
+90 NFGNFT
-96 EKAGATGANAIT
+96 AAAGATGANAIT
-108 VGVKANAVT
+108 VGVSANT
-117 KDSIAIGT
+117 RSDNSIAIGT
-125 ESKVKKTANQSLAL
+125 ESKVKKWSKNSLAL
-139 GYKATAGQDGN
+139 GYKASVGN
-150 NKEGSSNKTIA
+150 VGPTTHVDSNNAIA

-181 AANLNAISIGKNIQ
+181 AANYNAISIGKKIQ

-204 GGGADIGGYSE
+204 GGGAEIGGYSD
-215 NSIAIGTGA
+215 NSVAIGTGA
-224 TVGVEYSNDKK
+224 TVGVKYSEDKTTK
-235 TRKSDLHHE
+235 TSNLHHE
-244 RAIAIGYNAKALAQ
+244 RAIAIGYNAKALGQ

-267 KVEAVNGLALGQD
+267 TVEAVNGLALGQD

-300 NAVSDIQIGN
+300 NTVSDIQIGD

-360 HNVIKATNGIANTEY
+360 HNVIKATNEIANTEY
-375 KFLVNGNGKTMG
+375 KFLVNGTGKTMG
-387 NKSDSATNNASNTL
+387 NKSNSATNNASNTL

-406 EGLDVAYENDSITYK
+406 EGLDVAYENDAITYK
-421 LKDEL
+421 LNDKL
-426 KQSIENAAKKTYVD
+426 KQSIENAAKKTDVD
-440 NSVNAVRD
+440 TSVNA
-448 ELKQSIAEAPNK
+448 
-460 SYVDNSVNSV
+460 V

>member
-21 ELARGTAKSSS
+21 ELARGAAKSNS

-57 SNIAYAASNDNSV
+57 GNIAYAASNSNETY
-70 VNDKGFVHV
+70 DKGFVHV
-79 NASGTSDNSAE
+79 NASGTSDSSAE

-108 VGVKANAVT
+108 VGVKANSESEH
-117 KDSIAIGT
+117 SIAIGT
-125 ESKVKKTANQSLAL
+125 ESKVKKWSKNSLAL
-139 GYKATAGQDGN
+139 GYKASVGN
-150 NKEGSSNKTIA
+150 VGPTTHVDSNNAIA

-181 AANLNAISIGKNIQ
+181 AANYNAISIGKKIQ

-204 GGGADIGGYSE
+204 GGGAEIGGYSE

-224 TVGVEYSNDKK
+224 TVGVEYSEDKQ

-244 RAIAIGYNAKALAQ
+244 RAIAIGYNAKALGQ

-267 KVEAVNGLALGQD
+267 TVEAVNGLALGQD

-300 NAVSDIQIGN
+300 NTVSDIQIGEQ
-310 KTYSLGNSVKQ
+310 SLTLKDTVKQ
-321 SNNNG
+321 SKNNG
-326 TVSFGKDNIKR
+326 TVSFGKDKIKR

-360 HNVIKATNGIANTEY
+360 YNVIKATNEIANTEY
-375 KFLVNGNGKTMG
+375 TFKVNNVDAKTMG
-387 NKSDSATNNASNTL
+387 NKNKSATNNASNTL

-406 EGLDVAYENDSITYK
+406 EGLDVAYENDTGITYK
-421 LKDEL
+421 LNDKL
-426 KQSIENAAKKTYVD
+426 KQSIENAANKTDVD
-440 NSVNAVRD
+440 TAVNA
-448 ELKQSIAEAPNK
+448 
-460 SYVDNSVNSV
+460 V

-491 KTMTNNSQSAQNNT
+491 KTMTNNSQSAKNNT

-521 NNGNIAYK
+521 DNGNIAYK

-554 RNELKQSIADAPN
+554 RDELKQSIADAPN

>member
-21 ELARGTAKSSS
+21 ELARGAAKSSS

-44 VSILATVITSILA
+44 ASILATVITSILA

-79 NASGTSDNSAE
+79 NASATSDSSAE

-117 KDSIAIGT
+117 SDSIAIGT
-125 ESKVKKTANQSLAL
+125 KSKVKNTAAQSLAL
-139 GYKATAGQDGN
+139 GYGATAGQDGN
-150 NKEGSSNKTIA
+150 SKEAPSYRTIA
-161 IGSEAEAIRDS
+161 IGAEAEAIRDS

-181 AANLNAISIGKNIQ
+181 AANLNAISIGKKIQ

-204 GGGADIGGYSE
+204 GGGAEIGGYSE

-244 RAIAIGYNAKALAQ
+244 RAIAIGYNAKALGQ

-267 KVEAVNGLALGQD
+267 TVEAVNGLALGQD

-300 NAVSDIQIGN
+300 NTVSDIQIGN
-310 KTYSLGNSVKQ
+310 KTYNLGTSVKQ

-326 TVSFGKDNIKR
+326 TVSFGKNGIKR

-360 HNVIKATNGIANTEY
+360 HNVIKATNEIANTEY
-375 KFLVNGNGKTMG
+375 KFLVNGTGKTMG

-406 EGLDVAYENDSITYK
+406 EGLDVAYENDAITYK
-421 LKDEL
+421 LNDKL
-426 KQSIENAAKKTYVD
+426 KQSIENAAKKTDVD
-440 NSVNAVRD
+440 TSVNA
-448 ELKQSIAEAPNK
+448 
-460 SYVDNSVNSV
+460 V

>member
-1 MNTIFKVIWNKSM
+1 MNTIFKVIWNKSI

-21 ELARGTAKSSS
+21 ELARGAAKSNS

-44 VSILATVITSILA
+44 ASILATVITSILA
-57 SNIAYAASNDNSV
+57 SNIAYAASNSNETV
-70 VNDKGFVHV
+70 ENKGFVHV
-79 NASGTSDNSAE
+79 NASGSSDDSAK
-90 NFGKFT
+90 NFGNFT
-96 EKAGATGANAIT
+96 AAAGATGANAIT
-108 VGVKANAVT
+108 VGVSANT
-117 KDSIAIGT
+117 GSDNSIAIGT
-125 ESKVKKTANQSLAL
+125 ESKVKKWSKNSLAL
-139 GYKATAGQDGN
+139 GYKASVGN
-150 NKEGSSNKTIA
+150 VGPTTHVDSNNAIA

-181 AANLNAISIGKNIQ
+181 AANYNAISIGKKIQ

-204 GGGADIGGYSE
+204 GGGAEIGGYSD
-215 NSIAIGTGA
+215 NSVAIGTGA
-224 TVGVEYSNDKK
+224 TVGVKYSEDKTTK
-235 TRKSDLHHE
+235 TSNLHHE
-244 RAIAIGYNAKALAQ
+244 RAIAIGYNAKALGQ
-258 QGISIGKGS
+258 QGISIGTGS
-267 KVEAVNGLALGQD
+267 NVEAVNGLALGQD
-280 AKSKKAGD
+280 AKSKNAGD
-288 IAIGYNSESSDA
+288 IAIGYNSESSAA
-300 NAVSDIQIGN
+300 NTVSDIQIGEQ
-310 KTYSLGNSVKQ
+310 SLTLKDTVKQ
-321 SNNNG
+321 SKNNG
-326 TVSFGKDNIKR
+326 TVSFGKDKIKR

-360 HNVIKATNGIANTEY
+360 YNVIKATNEIANTEY
-375 KFLVNGNGKTMG
+375 TFKVNNVDAKTMG
-387 NKSDSATNNASNTL
+387 NKNKSATNNASNTL

-406 EGLDVAYENDSITYK
+406 EGLDVAYENDTGITYK
-421 LKDEL
+421 LNDKL
-426 KQSIENAAKKTYVD
+426 KQSIENAANKTDVD
-440 NSVNAVRD
+440 TAVNA
-448 ELKQSIAEAPNK
+448 
-460 SYVDNSVNSV
+460 V

-491 KTMTNNSQSAQNNT
+491 KTMTNNSQSAKNNT

-521 NNGNIAYK
+521 DNGNIAYK

-554 RNELKQSIADAPN
+554 RDELKQSIADAPN

>member
-21 ELARGTAKSSS
+21 ELARGAAKSNS

-57 SNIAYAASNDNSV
+57 GNIAYAASNSNETY
-70 VNDKGFVHV
+70 DKGFVHV
-79 NASGTSDNSAE
+79 NASGTSDSSAE

-108 VGVKANAVT
+108 VGVKANSESEH
-117 KDSIAIGT
+117 SIAIGT
-125 ESKVKKTANQSLAL
+125 ESKVKKWSKNSLAL
-139 GYKATAGQDGN
+139 GYKASVGN
-150 NKEGSSNKTIA
+150 VGPTTHVDSNNAIA

-181 AANLNAISIGKNIQ
+181 AANYNAISIGKKIQ

-204 GGGADIGGYSE
+204 GGGAEIGGYSE

-224 TVGVEYSNDKK
+224 TVGVEYSEDKQ

-244 RAIAIGYNAKALAQ
+244 RAIAIGYNAKALGQ

-267 KVEAVNGLALGQD
+267 TVEAVNGLALGQD

-300 NAVSDIQIGN
+300 NTVSDIQIGEQ
-310 KTYSLGNSVKQ
+310 SLTLKDTVKQ
-321 SNNNG
+321 SKNNG
-326 TVSFGKDNIKR
+326 TVSFGKDKIKR

-360 HNVIKATNGIANTEY
+360 YNVIKATNEIANTEY
-375 KFLVNGNGKTMG
+375 TFKVNNVDAKTMG
-387 NKSDSATNNASNTL
+387 NKNKSATNNASNTL

-406 EGLDVAYENDSITYK
+406 EGLDVAYENDAITYK
-421 LKDEL
+421 LNDKL
-426 KQSIENAAKKTYVD
+426 KQSIENAAKKTDVD
-440 NSVNAVRD
+440 TSVNA
-448 ELKQSIAEAPNK
+448 
-460 SYVDNSVNSV
+460 V

>member
-21 ELARGTAKSSS
+21 ELARGAAKSNS

-57 SNIAYAASNDNSV
+57 GNIAYAASNSNETY
-70 VNDKGFVHV
+70 DKGFVHV
-79 NASGTSDNSAE
+79 NASATSDSSAE

-108 VGVKANAVT
+108 VGVKANSESEH
-117 KDSIAIGT
+117 SIAIGT
-125 ESKVKKTANQSLAL
+125 ESKVKKWSKNSLAL
-139 GYKATAGQDGN
+139 GYKASVGN
-150 NKEGSSNKTIA
+150 VGPTTHVDSNNAIA

-181 AANLNAISIGKNIQ
+181 AANYNAISIGKKIQ

-204 GGGADIGGYSE
+204 GGGAEIGGYSD
-215 NSIAIGTGA
+215 NSVAIGTGA
-224 TVGVEYSNDKK
+224 TVGVKYSEDKTTK
-235 TRKSDLHHE
+235 TSNLHHE
-244 RAIAIGYNAKALAQ
+244 RAIAIGYNAKALGQ
-258 QGISIGKGS
+258 QGISIGTGS
-267 KVEAVNGLALGQD
+267 NVEAMNGLALGQD
-280 AKSKKAGD
+280 AKSKNAGD
-288 IAIGYNSESSDA
+288 IAIGYNSESSAA
-300 NAVSDIQIGN
+300 NTVSDIQIGDQ
-310 KTYSLGNSVKQ
+310 SLTLKDTVKQ
-321 SNNNG
+321 SKNNG
-326 TVSFGKDNIKR
+326 TVSFGKDKIKR

-360 HNVIKATNGIANTEY
+360 YNVIKATNDIANTEY
-375 KFLVNGNGKTMG
+375 TFKVNNVDAKTMG
-387 NKSDSATNNASNTL
+387 NKNKSATNNASNTL

-406 EGLDVAYENDSITYK
+406 EGLDVAYENDAITYK
-421 LKDEL
+421 LNDKL
-426 KQSIENAAKKTYVD
+426 KQSIENAAKKTDVD
-440 NSVNAVRD
+440 TSVNA
-448 ELKQSIAEAPNK
+448 
-460 SYVDNSVNSV
+460 V

-510 FNADEGLEVSY
+510 FNADEGLEVAY

-554 RNELKQSIADAPN
+554 RNELKQSIAD
-567 KSYVDNSIN
+567 
-576 SVRNE
+576 
-581 FRQSIANAP
+581 AP

>member
-1 MNTIFKVIWNKSM
+1 M

-21 ELARGTAKSSS
+21 ELARGAAKSNS

-44 VSILATVITSILA
+44 ASILATVITSILA
-57 SNIAYAASNDNSV
+57 SNIAYAASNSNETV
-70 VNDKGFVHV
+70 ENKGFVHV
-79 NASGTSDNSAE
+79 NASGSSDDSAK
-90 NFGKFT
+90 NFGNFT
-96 EKAGATGANAIT
+96 AAAGATGANAIT
-108 VGVKANAVT
+108 VGVSANT
-117 KDSIAIGT
+117 GSDNSIAIGT
-125 ESKVKKTANQSLAL
+125 ESKVKKWSKNSLAL
-139 GYKATAGQDGN
+139 GYKASVGN
-150 NKEGSSNKTIA
+150 VGPTTHVDSNNAIA

-181 AANLNAISIGKNIQ
+181 AANYNAISIGKKIQ

-204 GGGADIGGYSE
+204 GGGAEIGGYSD
-215 NSIAIGTGA
+215 NSVAIGTGA
-224 TVGVEYSNDKK
+224 TVGVKYSEDKTTK
-235 TRKSDLHHE
+235 TSNLHHE
-244 RAIAIGYNAKALAQ
+244 RAIAIGYNAKALGQ
-258 QGISIGKGS
+258 QGISIGTGS
-267 KVEAVNGLALGQD
+267 NVEAVNGLALGQD
-280 AKSKKAGD
+280 AKSKNAGD
-288 IAIGYNSESSDA
+288 IAIGYNSESSAA
-300 NAVSDIQIGN
+300 NTVSDIQIGEQ
-310 KTYSLGNSVKQ
+310 SLTLKDTVKQ
-321 SNNNG
+321 SKNNG
-326 TVSFGKDNIKR
+326 TVSFGKDKIKR

-360 HNVIKATNGIANTEY
+360 YNVIKATNEIANTEY

-387 NKSDSATNNASNTL
+387 NKSNSATNNTSNTL

-440 NSVNAVRD
+440 NSVN
-448 ELKQSIAEAPNK
+448 
-460 SYVDNSVNSV
+460 SV

-491 KTMTNNSQSAQNNT
+491 KTMTNNGQSAKNNT

-510 FNADEGLEVSY
+510 FNAGEGLEVSY
-521 NNGNIAYK
+521 DNGNIAYK
-529 LKDKLKQSIDNAAN
+529 LKDELKQSIDNAAN

>member
-21 ELARGTAKSSS
+21 ELARGAAKSNS

-44 VSILATVITSILA
+44 ASILATVITSILA
-57 SNIAYAASNDNSV
+57 SNIAYAASNSNEIV
-70 VNDKGFVHV
+70 ENKGFVHV
-79 NASGTSDNSAE
+79 NASGSSDDSAK
-90 NFGKFT
+90 NFGNFT
-96 EKAGATGANAIT
+96 AAAGATGANAIT
-108 VGVKANAVT
+108 VGVSANT
-117 KDSIAIGT
+117 GSDNSIAIGT
-125 ESKVKKTANQSLAL
+125 ESKVKKWSKNSLAL
-139 GYKATAGQDGN
+139 GYKANVGKVGPTTHVDSDNA
-150 NKEGSSNKTIA
+150 IA
-161 IGSEAEAIRDS
+161 IGSEAEAIRNS

-181 AANLNAISIGKNIQ
+181 AANYNAISIGKNIQ

-204 GGGADIGGYSE
+204 GGGAEIGGYSE

-244 RAIAIGYNAKALAQ
+244 RAIAIGYNAKALGQ

-267 KVEAVNGLALGQD
+267 TVEAVNGLALGQD

-300 NAVSDIQIGN
+300 NTVSDIQIGN

-360 HNVIKATNGIANTEY
+360 HNVIKATNEIANTEY

-406 EGLDVAYENDSITYK
+406 EGLDVAYENDTITYK

-426 KQSIENAAKKTYVD
+426 KQSIENAAKKT
-440 NSVNAVRD
+440 
-448 ELKQSIAEAPNK
+448 
-460 SYVDNSVNSV
+460 YVDNSVNSV

-491 KTMTNNSQSAQNNT
+491 KTMTNNSQSAKNNT

-521 NNGNIAYK
+521 DNGNIAYK

>member
-1 MNTIFKVIWNKSM
+1 M

-21 ELARGTAKSSS
+21 ELARGAAKSNS

-57 SNIAYAASNDNSV
+57 GNIAYAASNSNETY
-70 VNDKGFVHV
+70 DKGFVHV
-79 NASGTSDNSAE
+79 NASGTSDSSAE

-108 VGVKANAVT
+108 VGVKANSESEH
-117 KDSIAIGT
+117 SIAIGT
-125 ESKVKKTANQSLAL
+125 ESKVKKWSKNSLAL
-139 GYKATAGQDGN
+139 GYKASVGN
-150 NKEGSSNKTIA
+150 VGPTTHVDSNNAIA

-181 AANLNAISIGKNIQ
+181 AANYNAISIGKKIQ

-204 GGGADIGGYSE
+204 GGGAEIGGYSE

-224 TVGVEYSNDKK
+224 TVGVEYSEDKQ

-244 RAIAIGYNAKALAQ
+244 RAIAIGYNAKALGQ

-267 KVEAVNGLALGQD
+267 TVEAVNGLALGQD

-300 NAVSDIQIGN
+300 NTVSDIQIGEQ
-310 KTYSLGNSVKQ
+310 SLTLKDTVKQ
-321 SNNNG
+321 SKNNG
-326 TVSFGKDNIKR
+326 TVSFGKDKIKR

-360 HNVIKATNGIANTEY
+360 YNVIKATNEIANTEY
-375 KFLVNGNGKTMG
+375 TFKVNNVDAKTMG
-387 NKSDSATNNASNTL
+387 NKNKSATNNASNTL

-406 EGLDVAYENDSITYK
+406 EGLDVAYENDTGITYK
-421 LKDEL
+421 LNDKL
-426 KQSIENAAKKTYVD
+426 KQSIENAANKTDVD
-440 NSVNAVRD
+440 TAVNA
-448 ELKQSIAEAPNK
+448 
-460 SYVDNSVNSV
+460 V

-491 KTMTNNSQSAQNNT
+491 KTMTNNSQSAKNNT

-521 NNGNIAYK
+521 DNGNIAYK

-554 RNELKQSIADAPN
+554 RDELKQSIADAPN

>member
-21 ELARGTAKSSS
+21 ELARGAAKSNS

-44 VSILATVITSILA
+44 ASILATVITSILA
-57 SNIAYAASNDNSV
+57 SNIAYAASNSNETV
-70 VNDKGFVHV
+70 ENKGFVHV
-79 NASGTSDNSAE
+79 NASGSSDDSAK
-90 NFGKFT
+90 NFGNFT
-96 EKAGATGANAIT
+96 AVAGATGANAIT
-108 VGVKANAVT
+108 VGVSANT
-117 KDSIAIGT
+117 GSDNSIAIGT
-125 ESKVKKTANQSLAL
+125 ESKVKKWSKNSLAL
-139 GYKATAGQDGN
+139 GYKASVGN
-150 NKEGSSNKTIA
+150 VGPTTHVDSNNAIA

-181 AANLNAISIGKNIQ
+181 AANYNAISIGKKIQ

-204 GGGADIGGYSE
+204 GGGAEIGGYSD
-215 NSIAIGTGA
+215 NSVAIGTGA

-244 RAIAIGYNAKALAQ
+244 RAIAIGYNAKALGQ

-267 KVEAVNGLALGQD
+267 TVEAVNGLALGQD

-300 NAVSDIQIGN
+300 NTVSDIQIGN
-310 KTYSLGNSVKQ
+310 KTYSLGTSVKQ

-326 TVSFGKDNIKR
+326 TVSFGKNGIKR

-360 HNVIKATNGIANTEY
+360 HNVIKATNEIANTEY
-375 KFLVNGNGKTMG
+375 KFLVNGTGKTMG

>member
-21 ELARGTAKSSS
+21 ELARGAAKSNS

-57 SNIAYAASNDNSV
+57 GNIAYAASNSNETY
-70 VNDKGFVHV
+70 DKGFVHV
-79 NASGTSDNSAE
+79 NASATSDSSAE

-108 VGVKANAVT
+108 VGVKANSESEH
-117 KDSIAIGT
+117 SIAIGT
-125 ESKVKKTANQSLAL
+125 ESKVKKYSKNSLAL
-139 GYKATAGQDGN
+139 GYKASVGN
-150 NKEGSSNKTIA
+150 VGPTTHVDSNNAIA

-181 AANLNAISIGKNIQ
+181 AANYNAISIGKKIQ

-204 GGGADIGGYSE
+204 GGGAEIGGYSE

-224 TVGVEYSNDKK
+224 TVGVKYSEDKTTK
-235 TRKSDLHHE
+235 TSNLHHE

-258 QGISIGKGS
+258 QGISIGTGS
-267 KVEAVNGLALGQD
+267 NVEAVNGLALGQN

-300 NAVSDIQIGN
+300 NTVSDIQIGN
-310 KTYSLGNSVKQ
+310 KTYSLGTSVKQ

-360 HNVIKATNGIANTEY
+360 YNVIKATNEIANTEY

-401 NFAAG
+401 NFAAS
-406 EGLDVAYENDSITYK
+406 EGLDVAYENDAITYK
-421 LKDEL
+421 LNDKL
-426 KQSIENAAKKTYVD
+426 KQSIENAAKKTDVD
-440 NSVNAVRD
+440 TSVNA
-448 ELKQSIAEAPNK
+448 
-460 SYVDNSVNSV
+460 V

>member
-21 ELARGTAKSSS
+21 ELARGAAKSSS

-57 SNIAYAASNDNSV
+57 GNIAYAASNSNETY
-70 VNDKGFVHV
+70 DKGFVHV
-79 NASGTSDNSAE
+79 NASGTSDSSAE

-150 NKEGSSNKTIA
+150 NKEASSNKTIA

-204 GGGADIGGYSE
+204 GGGADIGGFSE

-235 TRKSDLHHE
+235 IRKSDLHHE
-244 RAIAIGYNAKALAQ
+244 RAIAIGYNAKSKNS
-258 QGISIGKGS
+258 GDISIGH
-267 KVEAVNGLALGQD
+267 
-280 AKSKKAGD
+280 
-288 IAIGYNSESSDA
+288 NSESSKLHETS
-300 NAVSDIQIGN
+300 NIQIGN
-310 KTYSLGNSVKQ
+310 ESYTLKDSVKPKETINI
-321 SNNNG
+321 NNKNIAIG
-326 TVSFGKDNIKR
+326 TVSFGNDNIKR
-337 QIQNVAAGSIS
+337 QVQNVAAGSIS

-360 HNVIKATNGIANTEY
+360 YNVIKATNEIANTEY
-375 KFLVNGNGKTMG
+375 TFKVNNIDAKTMG
-387 NKSDSATNNASNTL
+387 NKNKSATNNASNTL
-401 NFAAG
+401 NFAAD
-406 EGLDVAYENDSITYK
+406 EGLEVAYKNDAITYK

-426 KQSIENAAKKTYVD
+426 KQSIENAAQKTYVD
-440 NSVNAVRD
+440 TSVNAVRD

>member
-21 ELARGTAKSSS
+21 ELARGAAKSNS

-44 VSILATVITSILA
+44 ASILATVITSILA
-57 SNIAYAASNDNSV
+57 SNIAYAASNSNETV
-70 VNDKGFVHV
+70 ENKGFVHV
-79 NASGTSDNSAE
+79 NASGSSDDSAK
-90 NFGKFT
+90 NFGNFT
-96 EKAGATGANAIT
+96 AAAGATGANAIT
-108 VGVKANAVT
+108 VGVSANT
-117 KDSIAIGT
+117 GSDNSIAIGT
-125 ESKVKKTANQSLAL
+125 ESKVKKWSKNSLAL
-139 GYKATAGQDGN
+139 GYKASVGN
-150 NKEGSSNKTIA
+150 VGPTTHVDSNNAIA

-181 AANLNAISIGKNIQ
+181 AANYNAISIGKKIQ

-204 GGGADIGGYSE
+204 GGGAEIGGYSD
-215 NSIAIGTGA
+215 NSVAIGTGA
-224 TVGVEYSNDKK
+224 TVGVKYSEDKTTK
-235 TRKSDLHHE
+235 TSNLHHE
-244 RAIAIGYNAKALAQ
+244 RAIAIGYNAKALGQ
-258 QGISIGKGS
+258 QGISIGTGS
-267 KVEAVNGLALGQD
+267 NVEAVNGLALGQN

-300 NAVSDIQIGN
+300 NTVSDIQIGD

-360 HNVIKATNGIANTEY
+360 HNVIKATNEIANTEY
-375 KFLVNGNGKTMG
+375 KFLVNGTGKTMG

-406 EGLDVAYENDSITYK
+406 EGLDVAYENDAITYK
-421 LKDEL
+421 LNDKL
-426 KQSIENAAKKTYVD
+426 KQSIENAAKKTDVD
-440 NSVNAVRD
+440 TSVNA
-448 ELKQSIAEAPNK
+448 
-460 SYVDNSVNSV
+460 V